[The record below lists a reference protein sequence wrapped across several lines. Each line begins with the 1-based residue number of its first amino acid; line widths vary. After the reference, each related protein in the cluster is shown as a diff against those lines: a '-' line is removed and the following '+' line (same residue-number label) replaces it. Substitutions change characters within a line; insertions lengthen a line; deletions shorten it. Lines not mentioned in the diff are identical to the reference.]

1 MLLLNNV
8 FLIAATKEN
17 TFFCFAERVLII
29 HAAVLQM
36 PYSSLHDV
44 IIICNVLR
52 CKTVLTSQKVCRVN
66 I

>member
-29 HAAVLQM
+29 RAAVLQM
-36 PYSSLHDV
+36 PTQAY
-44 IIICNVLR
+44 
-52 CKTVLTSQKVCRVN
+52 TM
-66 I
+66 